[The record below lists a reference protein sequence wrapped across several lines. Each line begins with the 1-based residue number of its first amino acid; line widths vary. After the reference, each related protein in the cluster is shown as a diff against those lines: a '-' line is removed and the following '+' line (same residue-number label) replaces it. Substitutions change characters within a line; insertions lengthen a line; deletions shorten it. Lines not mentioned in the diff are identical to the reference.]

1 MRLFKVIF
9 NHCEIAVFQV
19 IQKRKSYQI
28 EKKRHGLVLMGT
40 VSIESSSGH
49 NGPSG
54 LIQNHHVNPSA
65 FLRFNIFKY
74 CCSID
79 GDWSF
84 SLAGNDF
91 NGEKLGRIFLQF
103 QLIGTVMVQRNRRNF
118 QLRSRPVK
126 SSLEVFHENYIR
138 YYSAVLCITGLKTTS
153 IHCR

>member
-9 NHCEIAVFQV
+9 IHCEIAVFLV
-19 IQKRKSYQI
+19 IQKKKSFYQI

-40 VSIESSSGH
+40 ISIESSSGH

-103 QLIGTVMVQRNRRNF
+103 QLIGTVMLVQRNRSNF
-118 QLRSRPVK
+118 KLRSRPVK

-138 YYSAVLCITGLKTTS
+138 YYSAVLKTTS